1 MLLNKL
7 IMLKYS
13 KIIFLFLFINII
25 SSCINKKIINGQLP
39 EKSLIKTLKVGKD
52 KKDLVISI
60 LGSPTFRGQ
69 LNDNSIYY
77 AEVISEQ
84 FAFLDPDIKNQNVIQ
99 LEFDKDNV
107 LKNVYLFGVSDKNE
121 IVMSQRKTETF
132 GREITFLEQI
142 ISNIGLP
149 GLGRGP
155 IIGSGKADK

>member
-7 IMLKYS
+7 IMFKYS

-52 KKDLVISI
+52 KKDLIISI
-60 LGSPTFRGQ
+60 LGSPTFHGQ

-99 LEFDKDNV
+99 LEFDKDNI

-121 IVMSQRKTETF
+121 IVMSQKNTETF
-132 GREITFLEQI
+132 GKEISFLEQI

>member
-1 MLLNKL
+1 MLLNKF

-52 KKDLVISI
+52 KKDLVISV
-60 LGSPTFRGQ
+60 LGSPTFHGQ

-99 LEFDKDNV
+99 LEFDKDNI

-121 IVMSQRKTETF
+121 IVMSQRNTETF
-132 GREITFLEQI
+132 GREISFLEQI

>member
-1 MLLNKL
+1 
-7 IMLKYS
+7 MLKYS
-13 KIIFLFLFINII
+13 KIIFLFLLINII

-39 EKSLIKTLKVGKD
+39 EKSLIKTLKVGED

-60 LGSPTFRGQ
+60 LGSPTFHGQ

>member
-7 IMLKYS
+7 IMSKYS

-52 KKDLVISI
+52 KKDLIISI
-60 LGSPTFRGQ
+60 LGSPTFHGQ

-99 LEFDKDNV
+99 LEFDKDNI

-121 IVMSQRKTETF
+121 IVMSQRNTETF
-132 GREITFLEQI
+132 GREISFLEQI

>member
-1 MLLNKL
+1 MF
-7 IMLKYS
+7 KYS

-52 KKDLVISI
+52 KKDLVISV
-60 LGSPTFRGQ
+60 LGSPTFHGQ

-77 AEVISEQ
+77 AEVVSEQ

-99 LEFDKDNV
+99 LEFDKDNI

-121 IVMSQRKTETF
+121 IVMSQRNTETF
-132 GREITFLEQI
+132 GREISFLEQI

>member
-60 LGSPTFRGQ
+60 LGSPTFHGQ

-77 AEVISEQ
+77 AEVVSEQ

-99 LEFDKDNV
+99 LEFDKDNI

>member
-1 MLLNKL
+1 
-7 IMLKYS
+7 MLKYS

-39 EKSLIKTLKVGKD
+39 EKSLIKTLKIGKD

-107 LKNVYLFGVSDKNE
+107 LKNVYLYGVSDKNE
-121 IVMSQRKTETF
+121 IVMSQRNTETF
-132 GREITFLEQI
+132 GREISFLEQI

>member
-7 IMLKYS
+7 IMFKYS

-52 KKDLVISI
+52 KKDLIISI
-60 LGSPTFRGQ
+60 LGSPTFHGQ

-99 LEFDKDNV
+99 LEFDKDNI

-121 IVMSQRKTETF
+121 IVMSQRNTETF
-132 GREITFLEQI
+132 GREISFLEQI

>member
-52 KKDLVISI
+52 KKDLVVSI
-60 LGSPTFRGQ
+60 LGSPTFQGQ

-77 AEVISEQ
+77 AEVVSEQ

-99 LEFDKDNV
+99 LEFDKDNI

-132 GREITFLEQI
+132 GREISFLEQI

-155 IIGSGKADK
+155 ISGSGKADK

>member
-7 IMLKYS
+7 IMFKYS

-52 KKDLVISI
+52 KKDLVISV
-60 LGSPTFRGQ
+60 LGSPTFHGQ

-99 LEFDKDNV
+99 LEFDKDNI

-121 IVMSQRKTETF
+121 IVMSQRNTETF
-132 GREITFLEQI
+132 GREISFLEQI

>member
-60 LGSPTFRGQ
+60 LGSPTFHGQ

>member
-13 KIIFLFLFINII
+13 KIIFLFLLINII

-39 EKSLIKTLKVGKD
+39 EKSLIKTLKVGED

-60 LGSPTFRGQ
+60 LGSPTFHGQ